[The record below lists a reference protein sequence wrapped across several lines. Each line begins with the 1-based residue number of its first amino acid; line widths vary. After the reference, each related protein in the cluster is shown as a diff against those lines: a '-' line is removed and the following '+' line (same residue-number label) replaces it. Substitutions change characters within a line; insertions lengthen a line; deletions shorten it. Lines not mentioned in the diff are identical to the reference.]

1 MRNPQLYHELLT
13 WFAKRELFTS
23 FKEAY
28 DRGDFPSLVIP
39 EGLEH
44 KPPIYWINEALIG
57 GQPKDWEEQESL
69 LDTFTS
75 DLVRLKNDDKQ
86 E

>member
-13 WFAKRELFTS
+13 WFDKRELFTS

-39 EGLEH
+39 EELEH
-44 KPPIYWINEALIG
+44 KPPVYWINEALVG
-57 GQPKDWEEQESL
+57 GQPKDWEGQSAVLEVFS
-69 LDTFTS
+69 S
-75 DLVRLKNDDKQ
+75 DLVRLKNADNQ